1 MHIYNYVVKSPVF
14 SYLFFM
20 HFSPFSFSLLLFV
33 ATVEWLGEGAR
44 EDTDRQTDRQEQ
56 KSDYWIFLQESY
68 PSMAAASAFAV
79 RGRISQNP
87 FSPLLNILENG
98 SQNLFA
104 GLAEERTTRKKIYIY
119 IYLKICGR

>member
-56 KSDYWIFLQESY
+56 KSDYWIFPPGELSEHGRRLCFRGQETDFTESI
-68 PSMAAASAFAV
+68 FA
-79 RGRISQNP
+79 I
-87 FSPLLNILENG
+87 IEY
-98 SQNLFA
+98 
-104 GLAEERTTRKKIYIY
+104 T
-119 IYLKICGR
+119 